1 MYKKLDEA
9 SLQRLMEAGIEEF
22 ADHGLDRA
30 VMSHI
35 AAKAHMSVGVIY
47 KYYEDKDAFF
57 LACVQY
63 SLRLL
68 EDVMGQVVQ
77 HEEDL
82 WSCVETLVH
91 TLVREA
97 HSHPAYYVLYNEI
110 TSGSCQKYAKVLAE
124 QIEATTAGIYAELME
139 KAQAK
144 GSIPADGD
152 PTMAAFFFDNLLMM
166 LQFSFSCEYYRE
178 RMKIFCGP
186 DAVNHPE
193 KIGDAFIS
201 FLKATWGERL

>member
-1 MYKKLDEA
+1 
-9 SLQRLMEAGIEEF
+9 MEAGIEEF
-22 ADHGLDRA
+22 AACGLDRGA
-30 VMSHI
+30 MSRI
-35 AAKAHMSVGVIY
+35 AAKAGMSVGVIY

-68 EDVMGQVVQ
+68 ESVMAEVVQ
-77 HEEDL
+77 QEEDL

-124 QIEATTAGIYAELME
+124 QIEATTAGIYAELMQ

-144 GSIPADGD
+144 GSIHTDGD
-152 PTMAAFFFDNLLMM
+152 PAKAAFFFDNLLMM

-186 DAVNHPE
+186 DSVNHPE
-193 KIGDAFIS
+193 EIGEA
-201 FLKATWGERL
+201 FLKFLKVMLGEKS